1 MSVGGGPSV
10 QGFTGAVPWPLIE
23 TLQEGADVAGCFLV
37 LEVQRGETRSQKEY
51 LKLRLGDRSGTI
63 DGFVWDEV
71 ERWEPLCLPEAVIAV
86 RGRVAS
92 FQDRLQL
99 KVQSVEAVTPDAAA
113 WELLLA
119 AAPRDRRTM
128 QQELDSLLW
137 SVEDRAL
144 RKLLRRLV
152 GEGGSGALYRAHPA
166 AQRNHHAYLGGLLEH
181 SLSVAGI
188 CSALA
193 EHYAQQGQP
202 LDRDLLVAGAL
213 LHDIGKLVELRA
225 PPASGYTT
233 EGRLLGHILVGLR
246 MVREAAA
253 AVPELAPERLLL
265 LEHLIAS
272 HQGKPEWDSPR
283 EPQTLEAL
291 VLHYADDLDSKMN
304 AAGRLIA
311 GAGPGEW
318 SGYDRSLGRS
328 FYSPAVPGES
338 APEAA
343 RRPPDADTMDL
354 FQS

>member
-1 MSVGGGPSV
+1 VSAAASA
-10 QGFTGAVPWPLIE
+10 QQFAGAFPWPLIE
-23 TLQEGADVAGCFLV
+23 TLQEGDEVSSCFLV
-37 LEVQRGETRSQKEY
+37 LEMQRAETRSQKEY
-51 LKLRLGDRSGTI
+51 LRLRLGDRSGTI

-71 ERWEPLCLPEAVIAV
+71 DRWEPLCPPEAVIGV

-99 KVQSVEAVTPDAAA
+99 KVQAVERVLPDAAA

-119 AAPRDRRTM
+119 AAPRERRTM
-128 QQELDSLLW
+128 EQELDALLW
-137 SVEDRAL
+137 SIKDRPL
-144 RKLLRRLV
+144 RKLLRQLLD
-152 GEGGSGALYRAHPA
+152 EGGTGSLYRVHPA

-188 CSALA
+188 CSRLA
-193 EHYAQQGQP
+193 EHYAAQGQP

-253 AVPELAPERLLL
+253 GVPALPAERLLL

-304 AAGRLIA
+304 SAGRLLA
-311 GAGPGEW
+311 GVKPGEW

-328 FYSPAVPGES
+328 FYRRGAE
-338 APEAA
+338 EAA
-343 RRPPDADTMDL
+343 RQDEQPGPDADTMDL

>member
-1 MSVGGGPSV
+1 LNAGGGSSAG
-10 QGFTGAVPWPLIE
+10 GFAGAVPWPLIE
-23 TLQEGADVAGCFLV
+23 TLREGEDVSGCFLV
-37 LEVQRGETRSQKEY
+37 LEVQRGETRGQKEY
-51 LKLRLGDRSGTI
+51 LKVRLGDRSGTI

-71 ERWEPLCLPEAVIAV
+71 ERWEPLCVPEAVVGI

-99 KVQSVEAVTPDAAA
+99 KVQSVETVAPDAAV

-119 AAPRDRRTM
+119 TAPRDRRAM
-128 QQELDSLLW
+128 EQELDALLW
-137 SVEDRAL
+137 SVEDRPL

-152 GEGGSGALYRAHPA
+152 GDGEGGSAYRAHPA
-166 AQRNHHAYLGGLLEH
+166 AQRNHHAYVGGLLEH

-188 CSALA
+188 CSRLA
-193 EHYAQQGQP
+193 EHYSTQGQP

-213 LHDIGKLVELRA
+213 LHDIGKLVELRP

-233 EGRLLGHILVGLR
+233 EGKLLGHILVGLR

-253 AVPELAPERLLL
+253 ELSDLSSERLLL

-272 HQGKPEWDSPR
+272 HQGRPEWDSPR
-283 EPQTLEAL
+283 VPQTLEAM

-304 AAGRLIA
+304 SAGRLIA
-311 GAGPGEW
+311 GVEAGEW
-318 SGYDRSLGRS
+318 SAYDRGMGRS
-328 FYSPAVPGES
+328 FHRPVVQGEE

-343 RRPPDADTMDL
+343 RRRPDADTMDL
-354 FQS
+354 FQG

>member
-1 MSVGGGPSV
+1 VSTRALTA
-10 QGFTGAVPWPLIE
+10 QDFAGAFPWPLVE
-23 TLQEGADVAGCFLV
+23 TMKEGDEVEACFVV
-37 LEVQRGETRSQKEY
+37 LEVQRAETRNQKEY
-51 LKLRLGDRSGTI
+51 LKLRLGDRSGVI
-63 DGFVWDEV
+63 DGFVWEEV
-71 ERWEPLCLPEAVIAV
+71 ERWEAHCLPEAVVGV

-99 KVQSVEAVTPDAAA
+99 KVSSVETVVPDAAA

-119 AAPRDRRTM
+119 AAPRERRTM
-128 QQELDSLLW
+128 EQELDALLW
-137 SVEDRAL
+137 SVEDRPL

-152 GEGGSGALYRAHPA
+152 GEGGRGALYRVHPA

-188 CSALA
+188 CSRLA
-193 EHYAQQGQP
+193 EHYAEQGQP

-213 LHDIGKLVELRA
+213 LHDIGKLVELKP

-246 MVREAAA
+246 EVREAAA
-253 AVPELAPERLLL
+253 SVPDLPAERLLL

-283 EPQTLEAL
+283 EPQTLEAM

-304 AAGRLIA
+304 AAGRLLA
-311 GAGPGEW
+311 GVGPGEW

-328 FYSPAVPGES
+328 FYRSGAVEERVQGE
-338 APEAA
+338 A
-343 RRPPDADTMDL
+343 RRNQDADTMDL
-354 FQS
+354 FQG